1 MANITVIYKW
11 QYLIKNYICFAATV
25 SSAAKINMK
34 KFIPVVLVLL
44 VIHANAQSNKKG
56 MEKLI
61 KQNMEFAANQY
72 KLLASRTPKD
82 SMPRNF
88 IAKENKLV
96 SSATDWWTS
105 GFFPGSL
112 WYLYEYTRDT
122 AIKAEAERRLAIQEK
137 EKYYTGNHD
146 LGFMIYCSFG
156 NAYRITHKQEY
167 KEVVATAAETL
178 SERYRPKVRAIQS
191 WNSLKDTVC
200 PIIIDNMMNLEL
212 LNWVSDEWRE
222 PKYKVMAID
231 HANTTMKNHFRP
243 DNSSYHVLDY
253 SVATGKVI
261 RKKTAQGY
269 SDESAWA
276 RGQSWGL
283 YGYTM
288 MYRCT
293 KENSYLE
300 QARKIADF
308 LVDHPNLPADKIPY
322 WDYNAP
328 VDKTTLRDASAGS
341 IMASALLEVGL
352 YVDEKEREK
361 YVSVA
366 EKIIRSLSSKRYR
379 AKAGENGG
387 FILMHSVGSLPHK
400 SEIDVPLT
408 YADYYFIEAL
418 LRYNDWY
425 LKN

>member
-1 MANITVIYKW
+1 
-11 QYLIKNYICFAATV
+11 
-25 SSAAKINMK
+25 MK
-34 KFIPVVLVLL
+34 KFITIVFVLSA
-44 VIHANAQSNKKG
+44 IGGFAQSNKRE

-61 KQNMEFAANQY
+61 KQNMEFAAKQY
-72 KLLASRTPKD
+72 KTLARLTSKD

-88 IAKENKLV
+88 IAKENRLV

-112 WYLYEYTRDT
+112 WYIYEYTKDT
-122 AIKAEAERRLAIQEK
+122 AIKAEAERRLVIQEK

-156 NAYRITHKQEY
+156 NAYRITGNTKY
-167 KEVVATAAETL
+167 KEVVTIAAETL
-178 SERYRPKVRAIQS
+178 SRRYRPAIRAIQS
-191 WNSLKDTVC
+191 WNSLKDTIC
-200 PIIIDNMMNLEL
+200 PVIVDNMMNLEL

-222 PKYKVMAID
+222 PKYKVIAID

-253 SVATGKVI
+253 SANTGKVI
-261 RKKTAQGY
+261 RKKTVQGY
-269 SDESAWA
+269 SDESAWS

-293 KENSYLE
+293 QEPSYLE
-300 QARKIADF
+300 QAKKIADF
-308 LVDHPNLPADKIPY
+308 IIHHPNLPADKIPY

-328 VDKTTLRDASAGS
+328 VDKNTYRDVSAAS
-341 IMASALLEVGL
+341 IMASALLELGQ
-352 YVDEKEREK
+352 YVDEEK
-361 YVSVA
+361 IKSYVAVA
-366 EKIIRSLSSKRYR
+366 EKIIRSLSSKPYR
-379 AKAGENGG
+379 SKLGENGG
-387 FILMHSVGSLPHK
+387 FILQHSVGSLPHK

-408 YADYYFIEAL
+408 YADYYFLEAL
-418 LRYNDWY
+418 LRYEKWY
-425 LKN
+425 LKK